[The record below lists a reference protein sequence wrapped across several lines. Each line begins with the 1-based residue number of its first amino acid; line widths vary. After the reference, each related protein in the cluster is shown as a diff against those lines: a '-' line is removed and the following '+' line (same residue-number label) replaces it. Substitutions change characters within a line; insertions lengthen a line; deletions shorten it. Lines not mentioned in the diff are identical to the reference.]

1 MVNRAIQKIN
11 ITPSAA
17 VAKFSYRG
25 GKKRRLSNRSRL
37 ETNVRGKKKNSIA
50 HTAQLSWSIK
60 TLQA

>member
-25 GKKRRLSNRSRL
+25 GEKKD
-37 ETNVRGKKKNSIA
+37 V
-50 HTAQLSWSIK
+50 
-60 TLQA
+60 